1 MAGDTQL
8 RAGSVSRGL
17 ALLVAGAMF
26 MEIMDGTVIA
36 PAAPHIGESFG
47 VPAVTVNVA
56 ITAYVLAVA
65 VLIPISGWMADRYG
79 ARRVFTA
86 AVVVFTLASIA
97 CAAAPTLALLVAAR
111 VVMGMGGAM
120 MVPVGRLVVLRTTEK
135 TDLIRAI
142 AYLTWPALVAPVI
155 APALGG
161 VLSTYASWRWIFLI
175 NVPLGVIGFLLAL
188 RLVPDVRSAER
199 RALDWPGFV
208 LLAVGIAALVV
219 GLESI
224 GSTRPHPLPAVV
236 GLAVAALAL
245 GAAVRYLLRAS
256 RPLVDLRILRI
267 ATYRVT
273 ALAGSGYRAAITAIP
288 FLLPLFF
295 QLGFGWTAAQAGLA
309 VIALFV
315 GNVVI
320 KPATTPLLRRFGI
333 RPVMLA
339 SIVAGAVFLIGMAFL
354 QPTTPLP
361 WVLALL
367 LASGVARSVG
377 FTAYNTVAFG
387 DVPAER
393 MTPANTLLS
402 TLQELGGGLGVAVG
416 ALLVRLRGP
425 GAVGAGGGG
434 RRGAAFRVAFVLLA
448 VLLLGPLVA
457 ALRLPR
463 TAGAVVTG
471 RG

>member
-1 MAGDTQL
+1 MTEDT

-36 PAAPHIGESFG
+36 PAAPHIGDSFG
-47 VPAVTVNVA
+47 VPAVSVNVA

-65 VLIPISGWMADRYG
+65 VLIPSSGWLAGRVG
-79 ARRVFTA
+79 ARRGFTPA
-86 AVVVFTLASIA
+86 IAVFTLASIGF
-97 CAAAPTLALLVAAR
+97 AAAPGLLLLAAPRGL
-111 VVMGMGGAM
+111 MGVGAPM
-120 MVPVGRLVVLRTTEK
+120 MVPAGRLVVLRPTAK

-142 AYLTWPALVAPVI
+142 AYLTWPALVAPVF

-175 NVPLGVIGFLLAL
+175 NVPLGLAAL
-188 RLVPDVRSAER
+188 VLARRLVPDVRGAER
-199 RALDWPGFV
+199 RSLDWRGFGLV
-208 LLAVGIAALVV
+208 AVGVAALVV
-219 GLESI
+219 GMESI
-224 GSTRPHPLPAVV
+224 GSTRPDWVAAAV
-236 GLAVAALAL
+236 GLGLGAVAL
-245 GAAVRYLLRAS
+245 GAAVRYLLRAR

-315 GNVVI
+315 GNIGI

-333 RPVMLA
+333 RPVMA
-339 SIVAGAVFLIGMAFL
+339 VSIVAGALCLVGMAFL
-354 QPTTPLP
+354 QATTPLP
-361 WVLALL
+361 VVLALL
-367 LASGVARSVG
+367 LASGIARSVG
-377 FTAYNTVAFG
+377 FTAYNTVAFA

-402 TLQELGGGLGVAVG
+402 TVQELGGGLGVAVG
-416 ALLVRLRGP
+416 ALLVRVGGP
-425 GAVGAGGGG
+425 IGAATGLGEGA
-434 RRGAAFRVAFVLLA
+434 GAAFRVAFVLLA
-448 VLLLGPLVA
+448 VLLLVPLVA